1 MRFGLVVI
9 LILAGVS
16 VYGQGLKK
24 EYISPKNGYTEVVV
38 YTSGNVKTIY
48 VSGQIGEG
56 DSLDA
61 QIRSAMTNLKIQLE
75 LAGAGLADLVK
86 INTYIVDYKEKDL
99 DIFRNAREDIFGDI
113 DRPASTL
120 VGVSALALDGWL
132 VEIDGVAVI
141 EVK

>member
-24 EYISPKNGYTEVVV
+24 EYISPKNGYTEVVA

-48 VSGQIGEG
+48 VSGQLGEG